1 MAKYVESHSRKFDKF
16 VELYY
21 SPSMMF
27 LPRFYQNLENW
38 LEPGRALIL
47 YGPRQVGKTTLVEN
61 FLGQTNLKYKL
72 DAGENISVRETLSSQ
87 SFKRI
92 LEYVEGYELIVLD
105 EAQHIPN
112 IGLGLKI
119 IVDQAPHIKVL
130 ATGSSSFDL
139 AQQTGEPLTGR
150 KRTLLL
156 YPLSQLELL
165 NLHNRFELKQKIEDF
180 LIFGG
185 YPTVLVAE
193 ERKRKI
199 ELLNELVDSYLL
211 RDVLAF
217 ERIRGAKKLLNL
229 LRLLAFQVGNLVS
242 LNELGQQLEM
252 DTKTVDRYLDLLEK
266 SFVIKSMGSF
276 SRNLRNEIKQKCKY
290 YFLDLGIRN
299 AIISQFNPLELR
311 EDVGQLWENFIVIER
326 LKKQAY
332 KSIYANN
339 YFWRTYD
346 QKEIDW
352 VEEREGKLFGY
363 EIKWGEDKVK
373 PPKDWLETYDNASFE
388 VVNRENYLN
397 FIT

>member
-1 MAKYVESHSRKFDKF
+1 
-16 VELYY
+16 
-21 SPSMMF
+21 MF

-38 LEPGRALIL
+38 LEPGRVLIL

-61 FLGQTNLKYKL
+61 FLGQTNLKYKF
-72 DAGENISVRETLSSQ
+72 DSGENVSIRETLSSQ
-87 SFKRI
+87 NFKRI
-92 LEYVEGYELIVLD
+92 LEYVGGYDLIVLD
-105 EAQHIPN
+105 EAQHVPN

-119 IVDQAPHIKVL
+119 IVDQAPRIKVL

-165 NLHNRFELKQKIEDF
+165 NLHNHFELKQKVEDF

-229 LRLLAFQVGNLVS
+229 LRLLAFQVGNLIS

-266 SFVIKSMGSF
+266 AFVIKSVGSF

-311 EDVGQLWENFIVIER
+311 KDVGQLWENFVVIER

-332 KSIYANN
+332 KEIYANN

-346 QKEIDW
+346 QKEVDW

-363 EIKWGEDKVK
+363 EIKWKEKK
-373 PPKDWLETYDNASFE
+373 IKAPRDWLETYDNASFE
-388 VVNRENYLN
+388 IVTPESYLD

>member
-1 MAKYVESHSRKFDKF
+1 M
-16 VELYY
+16 ELCY
-21 SPSMMF
+21 SLHTML

-38 LEPGRALIL
+38 LEPGRALII

-61 FLGQTNLKYKL
+61 FLSQTKLKYKL
-72 DAGENISVRETLSSQ
+72 DSGENISIQETLSSQ
-87 SFKRI
+87 SFKKI
-92 LEYVEGYELIVLD
+92 LEYVEGYDLIVLD

-112 IGLGLKI
+112 VGLGLKI
-119 IVDQAPHIKVL
+119 IVDQVPQVRVI

-139 AQQTGEPLTGR
+139 AQKTGEPLTGR

-165 NLHNRFELKQKIEDF
+165 KLHNRFELKQKIEDF

-185 YPTVLVAE
+185 YPTVLATQ
-193 ERKRKI
+193 ERPRKI
-199 ELLNELVDSYLL
+199 ELLNDLVDSYLL

-252 DTKTVDRYLDLLEK
+252 DTKTVDRYLGLLEK
-266 SFVIKSMGSF
+266 SFVIKSVGSF
-276 SRNLRNEIKQKCKY
+276 SRNLRNEIKQKHKF
-290 YFLDLGIRN
+290 YFLDLGVRN

-311 EDVGQLWENFIVIER
+311 KDIGQLWENFVVIER

-332 KSIYANN
+332 KEIYANN

-352 VEEREGKLFGY
+352 VEERDGKLLGF

-373 PPKDWLETYDNASFE
+373 PPKDWLETYKNAE
-388 VVNRENYLN
+388 YQVVNQENYLD

>member
-1 MAKYVESHSRKFDKF
+1 MERHSPEFDKF
-16 VELYY
+16 VELCY
-21 SPSMMF
+21 SPPAML

-38 LEPGRALIL
+38 LEPGRVLIL
-47 YGPRQVGKTTLVEN
+47 YGPRQVGKTTLVKN

-72 DAGENISVRETLSSQ
+72 DSGENISARETLSSQ
-87 SFKRI
+87 DFKRI
-92 LEYVEGYELIVLD
+92 LEYVEGYDLIILD

-185 YPTVLVAE
+185 YPMVLVAE
-193 ERKRKI
+193 ERKKKI
-199 ELLNELVDSYLL
+199 EFLKDLVDSYLL

-266 SFVIKSMGSF
+266 SFVIKSVGSF

-290 YFLDLGIRN
+290 YFLDLGVRN
-299 AIISQFNPLELR
+299 AIISQFNSLELR
-311 EDVGQLWENFIVIER
+311 KDVGQLWENFIVIER

-332 KSIYANN
+332 KNIYANN

-352 VEEREGKLFGY
+352 VEEREGELLGY
-363 EIKWGEDKVK
+363 EIKWGKDKVK
-373 PPKDWLETYDNASFE
+373 PPKDWLGTYDSASFE
-388 VVNRENYLN
+388 VINPENYLD
-397 FIT
+397 FIA

>member
-1 MAKYVESHSRKFDKF
+1 MI
-16 VELYY
+16 
-21 SPSMMF
+21 F
-27 LPRFYQNLENW
+27 LPRFYQNLEKW
-38 LEPGRALIL
+38 LEPGRALLL
-47 YGPRQVGKTTLVEN
+47 YGPRQIGKTTLVKR
-61 FLGQTNLKYKL
+61 FLGKTKLKYKL
-72 DAGENISVRETLSSQ
+72 DSGENISTQEVLSSQ

-92 LEYVEGYELIVLD
+92 LEYVEGYDLIVLD

-119 IVDQAPHIKVL
+119 IVDQAPQVRVL

-139 AQQTGEPLTGR
+139 AQKTGEPLTGR

-165 NLHNRFELKQKIEDF
+165 GLHNRFELKQKLEEF

-185 YPTVLVAE
+185 YPKILATP
-193 ERKRKI
+193 ERPKKV
-199 ELLNELVDSYLL
+199 ELLNDLVDSYLL
-211 RDVLAF
+211 RDVLTF
-217 ERIRGAKKLLNL
+217 ERVRGAKKLLNL
-229 LRLLAFQVGNLVS
+229 LRLLAFQVGSLVS

-266 SFVIKSMGSF
+266 AFVIKSVGSF

-290 YFLDLGIRN
+290 YFLDLGVRN
-299 AIISQFNPLELR
+299 AVISQFNPLELR
-311 EDVGQLWENFIVIER
+311 KDVGQLWENFIVIER

-332 KSIYANN
+332 KEIYANN

-352 VEEREGKLFGY
+352 VEERDGKLFGF
-363 EIKWGEDKVK
+363 EIKWGKETPK
-373 PPKDWLETYDNASFE
+373 PPKSWLETYKNAEYQLINQDNFLE
-388 VVNRENYLN
+388 